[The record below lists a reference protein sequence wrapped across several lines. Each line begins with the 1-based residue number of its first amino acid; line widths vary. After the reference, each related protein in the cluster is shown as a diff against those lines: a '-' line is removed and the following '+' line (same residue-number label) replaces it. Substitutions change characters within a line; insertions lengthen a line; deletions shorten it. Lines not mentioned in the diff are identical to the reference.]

1 MIIKKY
7 TAATETEAIMMAKEE
22 LGPNAIVM
30 NMKTTKP
37 RGFRKLFKKP
47 SVEITAA
54 IDENPVKKEVAS
66 KKDDNKKND
75 NVVTTQGQSASA
87 IEERLDN
94 LAFLLERK
102 MADEVKKEKTNA
114 DNTSKECEK
123 TEQSEEDKNKES
135 ESATLKKEKLS
146 DLIYKQ
152 LRNNEVNED
161 YAKAI
166 VADLSDKTEKST
178 LDDMLACVYQKIVL
192 KLGENHIIK
201 PLDDKVN
208 VLFFVGPTGVG
219 KTTTIAKLAAKCKL
233 NQNLKVAFI
242 TADTYRIA
250 AEEQLKTYAGI
261 MNIPFEI
268 VYTPEDM
275 ETKMD
280 LFKDYDLV
288 FVDTVGHSHKN
299 KEQYDEVKA
308 LLECVPEEQRDVFL
322 VLSATTKYNDLLR
335 ITKAYE
341 GMTKYSLI
349 FTKLDETSA
358 SGNIL
363 NLKLATKALLSY
375 VAWGQNVPDDIGE
388 VNAQEIAKQLLGGN
402 D

>member
-7 TAATETEAIMMAKEE
+7 TATTETEAIMMAKEE
-22 LGPNAIVM
+22 LGPNAVVM
-30 NMKTTKP
+30 NMKTMKP
-37 RGFRKLFKKP
+37 KGFRKLFQKP

-54 IDENPVKKEVAS
+54 IDETPAS
-66 KKDDNKKND
+66 KEKDKSAVQVKESTA
-75 NVVTTQGQSASA
+75 VESTKQQASA
-87 IEERLDN
+87 LEERLDN
-94 LAFLLERK
+94 LALLLERK
-102 MADEVKKEKTNA
+102 MADEVKKDKGVEDA
-114 DNTSKECEK
+114 SAH
-123 TEQSEEDKNKES
+123 TEQNKETENQEQ
-135 ESATLKKEKLS
+135 ESVAETGKLKKDKLS

-178 LDDMLACVYQKIVL
+178 LDDLLACVYQKIVL
-192 KLGENHIIK
+192 KLGEIHTIK
-201 PLDDKVN
+201 PLEEKTN
-208 VLFFVGPTGVG
+208 ILFFVGPTGVG

-275 ETKMD
+275 QEKID
-280 LFKDYDLV
+280 RFKDYDLV

-299 KEQYDEVKA
+299 KEQYDAVKA
-308 LLECVPEEQRDVFL
+308 LLDCVPDDQRDVFL
-322 VLSATTKYNDLLR
+322 VLSATTKYNDLIR

-341 GMTKYSLI
+341 SMTKYSLI
-349 FTKLDETSA
+349 FTKLDETGA
-358 SGNIL
+358 NGNIL
-363 NLKLATKALLSY
+363 NLKLATKSMLSY